1 MVFYRITVENL
12 KKNTQHGAPT
22 IEYIYFTE
30 EKKLFLKNLSKEI
43 FHILFAVQI
52 HYEVL
57 KSAMNVKNDSNKP
70 AKCSFRAEVAH
81 DPVIF

>member
-1 MVFYRITVENL
+1 MVENL

-22 IEYIYFTE
+22 IEYIYLTE
-30 EKKLFLKNLSKEI
+30 EKKLFLENLSKEI

-57 KSAMNVKNDSNKP
+57 KSAMYAKNDSNK
-70 AKCSFRAEVAH
+70 AARCSFQAEVAH
-81 DPVIF
+81 NPVIFLYF